1 MNPYERSRYTRL
13 RPEESFGEAV
23 SIFSRTNPRD
33 AWSLCAL
40 LSTTEAF
47 TSNVED
53 FLFFPHL
60 NHERTRMLCEAVL
73 DSKALDYKTGDLTTD
88 LIIHGLNYGH
98 RAFTDYEGI
107 RLMENLRERASSDL
121 AQLVYLSRLG
131 NIQQRY
137 QDQRFHERAGRL
149 IRMIEVLPQTHRHK
163 MSTEFWTMADPALKT
178 MRDFIGFPM
187 ISLAVSILGL
197 LEFYKRPYEQ
207 LFARFERDAAR
218 KAGPAECFKVLL
230 DNRREW
236 QPRFVIQVEVTEDRT
251 AVTRFVELFART
263 TRELRE
269 LRRHDSIYR
278 RGDIA
283 RRLSPLERY
292 PVVRLSNT
300 EIVIPNVRYL
310 GRNFADIIHFS
321 LWEEEIPNY
330 DQVRGGLQELYLHV
344 LLETQLPRVT
354 TIPER
359 TYHRGK
365 QSVRGAD
372 LTLIEDDRLILVE
385 SKAKRMR
392 AETRLNM
399 LPEEFL
405 SDLSGAVEAL
415 RKSEAKISD
424 LYAGIRE
431 FADVQA
437 IIDRTKNREPITVAV
452 LGEEVTMMGEVIR
465 EFEKS
470 YLSHPLAG
478 TKGLYCILGI
488 DAFERAVEVAATTG
502 RRLSDLFEG
511 YIAEATAN
519 RPDTP
524 SAAEFGASISLE
536 SSFARSFFSAPS

>member
-1 MNPYERSRYTRL
+1 
-13 RPEESFGEAV
+13 
-23 SIFSRTNPRD
+23 
-33 AWSLCAL
+33 
-40 LSTTEAF
+40 
-47 TSNVED
+47 
-53 FLFFPHL
+53 
-60 NHERTRMLCEAVL
+60 MLCEAVL

-88 LIIHGLNYGH
+88 QIIHGLNYGH

-107 RLMENLRERASSDL
+107 RLMEDLRERASSDL
-121 AQLVYLSRLG
+121 ALLVYLSRLG

-137 QDQRFHERAGRL
+137 QDHRFHERAGRL
-149 IRMIEVLPQTHRHK
+149 IGMIEVLPQTHRHK
-163 MSTEFWTMADPALKT
+163 MPAEFWTMADPALKA
-178 MRDFIGFPM
+178 MRDFIGFPI
-187 ISLAVSILGL
+187 ISLAAGILGL

-207 LFARFERDAAR
+207 LFGRFDREAAR
-218 KAGPAECFKVLL
+218 KAGSLECFKVLL

-236 QPRFVIQVEVTEDRT
+236 QPRFIIQVGLTEDRT
-251 AVTRFVELFART
+251 ALTRFFELFART

-269 LRRHDSIYR
+269 LRSNDSIYR

-292 PVVRLSNT
+292 PVVWLSNT
-300 EIVIPNVRYL
+300 EVVVPNVRYL

-321 LWEEEIPNY
+321 LWEEKIPNY
-330 DQVRGGLQELYLHV
+330 DQVRGGLQELYLQV
-344 LLETQLPRVT
+344 LLETQLPSVT
-354 TIPER
+354 VIPER
-359 TYHRGK
+359 PYPRGK

-392 AETRLNM
+392 AETRLHM

-405 SDLSGAVEAL
+405 GDLSGAVDAIG
-415 RKSEAKISD
+415 KSEAKIAD
-424 LYAGIRE
+424 LYDGIRQ

-437 IIDRTKNREPITVAV
+437 IIDRTKNRAPITVAV

-470 YLSHPLAG
+470 YLNHPLAG
-478 TKGLYCILGI
+478 TKGLYCVLGI
-488 DAFERAVEVAATTG
+488 DAFERAVEVATSTG
-502 RRLSDLFEG
+502 RKFGDLLEE
-511 YIAEATAN
+511 YITEAAAN

-536 SSFARSFFSAPS
+536 STFARSFMSNPSE